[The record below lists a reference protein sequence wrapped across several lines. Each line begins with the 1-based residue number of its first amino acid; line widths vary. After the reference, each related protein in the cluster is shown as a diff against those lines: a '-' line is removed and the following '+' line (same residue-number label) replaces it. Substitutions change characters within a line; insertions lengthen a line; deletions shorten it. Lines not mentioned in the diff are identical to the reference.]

1 MDPSEIE
8 FVAEKESVKIIPNFS
23 ADKIYLIEVS
33 VRRHSRLSL
42 ILLNV
47 KLLTGPTLLA
57 M

>member
-33 VRRHSRLSL
+33 VSSISRLSL

-47 KLLTGPTLLA
+47 KLLTGRALLA